1 MDAILQNL
9 KTYYNNNI
17 NNNIYNN
24 IYNLIK
30 DFIKDNNNQILLDFF
45 NKLILLL
52 IDTDYNLIIKDKEE
66 ISNIIKDIASK
77 NVIFNMYIIYDE
89 HQSDFFQEVKNY
101 NVRGLLI
108 DIISEYYHIDK
119 SNFEIFSKIP
129 ARDLFD
135 AIISNEFLIRDDNR
149 LMYLKYNSKFLKNT
163 FPHIDDKTLIN
174 IPFYNNTFT
183 QSNFTQSNFTQSLFI
198 KMMNYYSYNNNY
210 EYNNIKNVLK
220 HQLGLFKNSNVEFK
234 SNELKNLINNKSQIE
249 ILKNFNRNT
258 VIKKAFLINL
268 SIIKAYII
276 DILIENNIVKDL
288 DLFKDLKFI
297 KAQLY
302 GDVIGQL
309 KYFSSFLRKNYPN
322 ENDENLKLYNW
333 NEVYSYID
341 KHIKFAFF
349 ENEDNYIK
357 SIINNL
363 TFWHTEHYLSI
374 FKNAPEA
381 LKSYSHFFIN
391 NSDINQIL
399 KKFDSNLT
407 FIDNKSKFI
416 INDSQYLVMKD
427 YEDSKEFKNYINDY
441 DKLLSISPTISYK
454 TREMCIDW
462 LVGIYKKYQYVDY
475 NICNV
480 DICPKITKKQQL
492 LDDVFLPSKNIR
504 LNRSLDTLY
513 ITICLLDKYLY
524 YKNKE
529 ISLSDIKIIILT
541 CFSLASKYYDFPI
554 FLSTMVNE
562 LNRNNNTIP
571 NKEDNKKTLVIMN
584 DIEIDILN
592 MFNYSIYIP
601 TILYFANIYMENINI
616 YISEEDIKLL
626 YYMLELTL
634 QYSQFI
640 KFKFSIIAIS
650 AIYLIVKN
658 NKNTVD
664 SLFTISDTTFDNF
677 EIKNCINFLLQ
688 IVKLDIKSSTKQN
701 IRLRYINEY
710 NILKNRDLN

>member
-1 MDAILQNL
+1 MDIILQNL
-9 KTYYNNNI
+9 QIYYSNNKNNSNNNY
-17 NNNIYNN
+17 NI
-24 IYNLIK
+24 IK
-30 DFIKDNNNQILLDFF
+30 DFIKEHNNQILLDFF

-66 ISNIIKDIASK
+66 ISNIIRDIASK

-108 DIISEYYHIDK
+108 DIISEYYDIDK

-129 ARDLFD
+129 AKDLFD
-135 AIISNEFLIRDDNR
+135 SIISNEFLIRDDNR

-174 IPFYNNTFT
+174 VPFYNNTFT

-288 DLFKDLKFI
+288 DLFKDFKFI

-381 LKSYSHFFIN
+381 LKSYSQFFIN

-399 KKFDSNLT
+399 KKFDSNLK

-427 YEDSKEFKNYINDY
+427 YENSKEF
-441 DKLLSISPTISYK
+441 
-454 TREMCIDW
+454 E
-462 LVGIYKKYQYVDY
+462 
-475 NICNV
+475 
-480 DICPKITKKQQL
+480 
-492 LDDVFLPSKNIR
+492 
-504 LNRSLDTLY
+504 TL
-513 ITICLLDKYLY
+513 
-524 YKNKE
+524 
-529 ISLSDIKIIILT
+529 
-541 CFSLASKYYDFPI
+541 
-554 FLSTMVNE
+554 
-562 LNRNNNTIP
+562 
-571 NKEDNKKTLVIMN
+571 
-584 DIEIDILN
+584 
-592 MFNYSIYIP
+592 
-601 TILYFANIYMENINI
+601 
-616 YISEEDIKLL
+616 
-626 YYMLELTL
+626 
-634 QYSQFI
+634 
-640 KFKFSIIAIS
+640 
-650 AIYLIVKN
+650 
-658 NKNTVD
+658 
-664 SLFTISDTTFDNF
+664 TT
-677 EIKNCINFLLQ
+677 
-688 IVKLDIKSSTKQN
+688 
-701 IRLRYINEY
+701 
-710 NILKNRDLN
+710 